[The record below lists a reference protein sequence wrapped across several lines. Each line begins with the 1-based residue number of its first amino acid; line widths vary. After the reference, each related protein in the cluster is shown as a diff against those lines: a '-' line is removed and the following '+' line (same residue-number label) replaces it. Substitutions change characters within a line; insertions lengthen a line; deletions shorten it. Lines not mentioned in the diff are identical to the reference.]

1 MTIGSRPHKA
11 RKPAARALKSP
22 PSLRGRIPV
31 ASRAALSASLSDLR
45 GVGQLAVAAVIGTT
59 QLVEEMHARIVRA
72 VPVVGKPTASAL
84 LSIPTL
90 AYRSVRGVTRLV
102 GAAVDTV
109 LACAESRSGS
119 PATASSAERDAA
131 LAVLNGVLGDYLA
144 DTDNPLALPMRLRT
158 NGQPLRL
165 DRRALASAFTSGNR
179 KLLVAVHGLCMT
191 DTELN
196 RQAHNH
202 ADELALDLGYTPISL
217 QYNTGRRISTNGRE
231 FAGMMERLASVWP
244 VPLDEVVIIGHSM
257 GGLVARS
264 ACHYAK
270 RERHRWLGA
279 LSKMVFLGTPHH
291 GAPLERAGNWLE
303 ILLNVSPYT
312 VPLARLGGIRSAGI
326 KDLRHG
332 NLVDEDWQGRRDH
345 APRDART
352 PVPLPAGVQCFTLAA
367 SRSANAARLAG
378 DGLVPVKSALGQHDD
393 PSFDLG
399 IPEHRR
405 FTLHGLNH
413 FELRTSREVYQ
424 RLYRWLSLQG
434 DRLRALPHS

>member
-1 MTIGSRPHKA
+1 MTIGSRPHKV
-11 RKPAARALKSP
+11 RKPAARVLKSP

-31 ASRAALSASLSDLR
+31 ASRALSASVSDLR

-72 VPVVGKPTASAL
+72 LPVVGKPTASAL
-84 LSIPTL
+84 LSLPTL

-165 DRRALASAFTSGNR
+165 YRRALASAFTSGNR

-196 RQAHNH
+196 RKAHNH
-202 ADELALDLGYTPISL
+202 ADELALDLGYAPISL

-244 VPLDEVVIIGHSM
+244 VPLDEVVIIGASPGESDGCGKPVSISM
-257 GGLVARS
+257 THIDRM
-264 ACHYAK
+264 
-270 RERHRWLGA
+270 EFW
-279 LSKMVFLGTPHH
+279 
-291 GAPLERAGNWLE
+291 
-303 ILLNVSPYT
+303 
-312 VPLARLGGIRSAGI
+312 
-326 KDLRHG
+326 
-332 NLVDEDWQGRRDH
+332 
-345 APRDART
+345 
-352 PVPLPAGVQCFTLAA
+352 
-367 SRSANAARLAG
+367 
-378 DGLVPVKSALGQHDD
+378 
-393 PSFDLG
+393 
-399 IPEHRR
+399 RR
-405 FTLHGLNH
+405 FTLL
-413 FELRTSREVYQ
+413 
-424 RLYRWLSLQG
+424 
-434 DRLRALPHS
+434 